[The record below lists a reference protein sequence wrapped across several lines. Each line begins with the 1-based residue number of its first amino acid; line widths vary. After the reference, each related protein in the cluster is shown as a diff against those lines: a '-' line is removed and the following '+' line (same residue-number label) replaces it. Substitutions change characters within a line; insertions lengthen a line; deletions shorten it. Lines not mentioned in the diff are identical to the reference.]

1 MPIVEI
7 NVVEG
12 RDQATLRRLISNV
25 THAVASSLKAPVGSV
40 RVIVREVP
48 ATHWAAGDVT
58 IQERE

>member
-7 NVVEG
+7 SVVEG
-12 RDQATLRRLISNV
+12 RDAPTLRRLISHV
-25 THAVASSLKAPVGSV
+25 THAVATSLDAPLESV

-48 ATHWAAGDVT
+48 STHWAAGDTT